1 MRLFIAINLNDDFKS
16 TLTSMQ
22 DDLRSQHVGGNYT
35 PTDNLHITLAF
46 IGEYPDPDDVMDA
59 LADIDFEPFDIT
71 MDGFGNFGDLFWAG
85 FAKSEALSSLV
96 KKIRHALADAGIPY
110 DRKKFT
116 PHITLLRKAR
126 YNKFPELKTR
136 KTSMKVTSVS
146 LMRSDFGKNGVS
158 YTEVGRIFS
167 VPR

>member
-1 MRLFIAINLNDDFKS
+1 MRLFIAINLDDNFKS
-16 TLTSMQ
+16 ALTSMQ
-22 DDLRSQHVGGNYT
+22 DDLRSQHVGGNYS
-35 PTDNLHITLAF
+35 PIENLHITLAF

-59 LADIDFEPFDIT
+59 LAGIDFEPFDIT
-71 MDGFGNFGDLFWAG
+71 LDGFGNFGDLFWAG
-85 FAKSEALSSLV
+85 LAKTEVLSSLV
-96 KKIRHALADAGIPY
+96 KKSRHALADAGIPY

-146 LMRSDFGKNGVS
+146 LMRSDFGKNGVR
-158 YTEVGRIFS
+158 YTEVDTTI
-167 VPR
+167 

>member
-1 MRLFIAINLNDDFKS
+1 MRLFIAINLNDDFKIK
-16 TLTSMQ
+16 LTSMQ

-59 LADIDFEPFDIT
+59 LAGIDFEPFDI
-71 MDGFGNFGDLFWAG
+71 MLDGFGNFGDLFWAG
-85 FAKSEALSSLV
+85 LAKSEALSSLV
-96 KKIRHALADAGIPY
+96 KKIRHTLADAGIPY
-110 DRKKFT
+110 DRKKFE

-136 KTSMKVTSVS
+136 NTSMKVTSVS
-146 LMRSDFGKNGVS
+146 LMMSDFGKNGVR
-158 YTEVGRIFS
+158 YTKVD
-167 VPR
+167 

>member
-1 MRLFIAINLNDDFKS
+1 MRLFIAINLNDDFKNA
-16 TLTSMQ
+16 LTSMQ
-22 DDLRSQHVGGNYT
+22 DDLRSQHVGGNYS
-35 PTDNLHITLAF
+35 PIENLHITLAF

-85 FAKSEALSSLV
+85 LAKSEALSSLV

-116 PHITLLRKAR
+116 PHITLVRKSSGKPGKIAIPNTDMMVKR
-126 YNKFPELKTR
+126 
-136 KTSMKVTSVS
+136 VS
-146 LMRSDFGKNGVS
+146 LMRSENEKGKMV
-158 YTEVGRIFS
+158 YTEIYHI
-167 VPR
+167 